1 MATAQTPWPVT
12 YRPRPDTL
20 PPERIEWLADGTP
33 FSPRFGDRYRS
44 ESGGLEQAQ
53 QVFMQGCGLPAAWA
67 GQAQWRVLE
76 TGFGLG
82 LNFLVTWQAWRADPA
97 RPRLLHFV
105 SCEAF
110 PASADDVL
118 QAAQAHPEL
127 IPLATQLATHW
138 QGLLPG
144 LHRLS
149 FEGGQVLLTLGIGD
163 AKAMLQAQSLTVDSV
178 YLDGFSPQRNPDIW
192 DLHTLKAVA
201 RCCRRGTRL
210 ATWTVARS
218 VTDALTHCGF
228 EVFKMPG
235 IPPKRD
241 NLQATFNPRW
251 EPKKPADAPAHGMR
265 AASHCVVI
273 GAGLAG
279 AACAASLA
287 RRGWRVTVL
296 DAQALAAGGASGLPA
311 GILAPH
317 VSPDDSALSRL
328 SRRGLRATWQT
339 VKELLAEGQDWS
351 ACGVR
356 QRRFDSSGALPADW
370 PEAGQYWSRAA
381 APMTGAETSGF
392 TDLWHAAG
400 GWVKPARLVQALLA
414 TPGIIERYGVQVAGL
429 RPTVPPSQGG
439 WQVLNEQGE
448 CLAEAPLVVLAAGF
462 DSARL
467 LSASAGGACA
477 AGSASAL
484 PLQAIRGQVAWGPV
498 PAGAAM
504 PDFAVNG
511 HGNFIPAFPVAGQ
524 ERPHWLMGATFE
536 RDNSST
542 QVRPEDQAAVL
553 ARLARLLPATAALL
567 QPAFAGGAV
576 KAWAGVRCA
585 APDHLPLVG
594 PLDDVNLPGLQV
606 CTAMG
611 SRGLSLAV
619 LCGELLAAWL
629 HAEPL
634 PVEQRLARSLRAKR
648 FQN

>member
-1 MATAQTPWPVT
+1 
-12 YRPRPDTL
+12 L
-20 PPERIEWLADGTP
+20 PPERILADA
-33 FSPRFGDRYRS
+33 
-44 ESGGLEQAQ
+44 E

-67 GQAQWRVLE
+67 GQPQWRVLE

-82 LNFLVTWQAWRADPA
+82 LSFLVTWQAWRADPD

-110 PASADDVL
+110 PASAVDVL
-118 QAAQAHPEL
+118 LASRAHPEL
-127 IPLATQLATHW
+127 IPLATQLAAQW

-149 FEGGQVLLTLGIGD
+149 FEGGQVLLTLGVGD
-163 AKAMLQAQSLTVDSV
+163 AKAMLQAQSLTADSV
-178 YLDGFSPQRNPDIW
+178 YLNAC

-210 ATWTVARS
+210 ATWTVAPNI
-218 VTDALTHCGF
+218 TDALTHCGF
-228 EVFKMPG
+228 EVSKVPG
-235 IPPKRD
+235 
-241 NLQATFNPRW
+241 ATPECDKLEALFNPRW
-251 EPKKPADAPAHGMR
+251 EPKKPADTPAHAPR
-265 AASHCVVI
+265 AASHCVVV

-287 RRGWRVTVL
+287 RRGWQVTVL
-296 DAQALAAGGASGLPA
+296 DAQAFAAGGASALPA

-339 VKELLAEGQDWS
+339 VKSQLAEGQDWS
-351 ACGVR
+351 ACGVQ

-381 APMTGAETSGF
+381 TPMPGAKASGF
-392 TDLWHAAG
+392 TDLWHASG

-414 TPGIIERYGVQVAGL
+414 TPGITERYGVQVAGV
-429 RPTVPPSQGG
+429 RPSVLPSGDG
-439 WQVLNEQGE
+439 WQVINEQGD
-448 CLAEAPLVVLAAGF
+448 CVAEAALVVLAAGF
-462 DSARL
+462 DSAQL
-467 LSASAGGACA
+467 LSQTVGA
-477 AGSASAL
+477 AGADGPADPDGAL

-498 PAGAAM
+498 PEGATM
-504 PDFAVNG
+504 PNFAVNG
-511 HGNFIPAFPVAGQ
+511 HGNFIPAFPVTGQ

-536 RDNSST
+536 RDNTST
-542 QVRPEDQAAVL
+542 QVRPDDQAAVL
-553 ARLARLLPATAALL
+553 ARLARLLPATAATL
-567 QPAFAGGAV
+567 QPAFAGGLV

-594 PLDDVNLPGLQV
+594 PLDGVNLPGLQV

-611 SRGLSLAV
+611 SRGLSWAV

-634 PVEQRLARSLRAKR
+634 PVEQRLARAMRANR
-648 FQN
+648 FQK

>member
-1 MATAQTPWPVT
+1 
-12 YRPRPDTL
+12 L
-20 PPERIEWLADGTP
+20 PPERILA
-33 FSPRFGDRYRS
+33 
-44 ESGGLEQAQ
+44 EAEQ
-53 QVFMQGCGLPAAWA
+53 VLMQGCGLPAAWA
-67 GQAQWRVLE
+67 GQPQWRVLE
-76 TGFGLG
+76 TGFGQG
-82 LNFLVTWQAWRADPA
+82 LNFLLTWQAWRADPA

-105 SCEAF
+105 SFEAL
-110 PASADDVL
+110 PASAADVL
-118 QAAQAHPEL
+118 LAARAHPEL
-127 IPLATQLATHW
+127 VPLATQLAAQW

-149 FEGGQVLLTLGIGD
+149 FEGGQVLLTLGVGD
-163 AKAMLQAQSLTVDSV
+163 PKAMLQAQSLTVDSV
-178 YLDGFSPQRNPDIW
+178 YLDIW

-210 ATWTVARS
+210 ATMTVTRS
-218 VTDALTHCGF
+218 ITDALTHCGF
-228 EVFKMPG
+228 EVTKMPG
-235 IPPKRD
+235 IAPQRD
-241 NLQATFNPRW
+241 KLQASFNPRW
-251 EPKKPADAPAHGMR
+251 EPKKPADAPAHATR
-265 AASHCVVI
+265 TASHCVVI

-287 RRGWRVTVL
+287 RRGWQVTVL
-296 DAQALAAGGASGLPA
+296 DAQAFAAGGASGLPA

-328 SRRGLRATWQT
+328 SRRGLRATWQM
-339 VKELLAEGQDWS
+339 VKDQLAEGQDWS

-381 APMTGAETSGF
+381 EPIPGAEASGF

-400 GWVKPARLVQALLA
+400 GWVQPARLVQALLA
-414 TPGIIERYGVQVAGL
+414 SPGITQHYGVQVSGL
-429 RPTVPPSQGG
+429 RPSALPSEGG
-439 WQVLNEQGE
+439 WQVLNQQGE
-448 CLAEAPLVVLAAGF
+448 CVAEAPLVVLAAGF

-467 LSASAGGACA
+467 LIQTTGAAST
-477 AGSASAL
+477 L

-498 PAGAAM
+498 PEGAAM

-511 HGNFIPAFPVAGQ
+511 YGNFIPAFPVAGQ
-524 ERPHWLMGATFE
+524 ERLHWLMGATFE
-536 RDNSST
+536 RDNTSA
-542 QVRPEDQAAVL
+542 QVRPEDQAAVR
-553 ARLARLLPATAALL
+553 ARLQRLLPATAASL
-567 QPAFAGGAV
+567 QPAFAGGLV

-594 PLDDVNLPGLQV
+594 PLDDVTLPGLQV
-606 CTAMG
+606 CTALG

-634 PVEQRLARSLRAKR
+634 PVEKRLADSMRASR
-648 FQN
+648 FK

>member
-1 MATAQTPWPVT
+1 
-12 YRPRPDTL
+12 L
-20 PPERIEWLADGTP
+20 PPERILAD
-33 FSPRFGDRYRS
+33 
-44 ESGGLEQAQ
+44 AQ

-67 GQAQWRVLE
+67 GQPQWRLLE

-110 PASADDVL
+110 PASAADVL
-118 QAAQAHPEL
+118 LAAQAHPEL
-127 IPLATQLATHW
+127 IPLAAQLAAQW

-149 FEGGQVLLTLGIGD
+149 FEGGHVLLTLGIGD

-178 YLDGFSPQRNPDIW
+178 YLDIS
-192 DLHTLKAVA
+192 DLHTVKAVA

-218 VTDALTHCGF
+218 VTDTLTQCGF
-228 EVFKMPG
+228 EVSKLPG
-235 IPPKRD
+235 VAPKRD
-241 NLQATFNPRW
+241 QLQAVFNPRW
-251 EPKKPADAPAHGMR
+251 EPKKPADAPEHETR
-265 AASHCVVI
+265 AASRCVVI

-287 RRGWRVTVL
+287 RRGWQVTVL
-296 DAQALAAGGASGLPA
+296 DAKAFAAGGASALPA
-311 GILAPH
+311 GLLAPH

-328 SRRGLRATWQT
+328 SRRGLRATWQK
-339 VKELLAEGQDWS
+339 VKDQLAEGQDWS

-356 QRRFDSSGALPADW
+356 QRRFDSTGALPADW
-370 PEAGQYWSRAA
+370 PDAGQYWSSAA
-381 APMTGAETSGF
+381 EPMPGAEASGF

-400 GWVKPARLVQALLA
+400 GWAKPARLVQALLA
-414 TPGIIERYGVQVAGL
+414 TPGITERYGIQVSSL
-429 RPTVPPSQGG
+429 RPSVRPSKDG
-439 WQVLNEQGE
+439 WQVLNEKGE
-448 CLAEAPLVVLAAGF
+448 CVAEAPLVVLAAGF

-467 LSASAGGACA
+467 LSPSAGA
-477 AGSASAL
+477 AGAGVHASAL

-498 PAGAAM
+498 PEDAVM
-504 PDFAVNG
+504 PGFAVNG

-536 RDNSST
+536 RDNTSA

-553 ARLARLLPATAALL
+553 ARLERLLPATAASL
-567 QPAFAGGAV
+567 QPAFAGSQA

-594 PLDDVNLPGLQV
+594 PLDEVALPGLQV
-606 CTAMG
+606 CTALG

-634 PVEQRLARSLRAKR
+634 PVEQRLARAMRANR
-648 FQN
+648 FQK

>member
-1 MATAQTPWPVT
+1 MPWPVT
-12 YRPRPDTL
+12 SRPRPDTL
-20 PPERIEWLADGTP
+20 PPERIDWLADGTP

-44 ESGGLEQAQ
+44 ESGGLAQAQ
-53 QVFMQGCGLPAAWA
+53 QVFMQGCGLPEAWA
-67 GQAQWRVLE
+67 GQPQWRVLE

-82 LNFLVTWQAWRADPA
+82 LNFLVTWQAWRADPD

-110 PASADDVL
+110 PASAADVL
-118 QAAQAHPEL
+118 LAAQAHPEL
-127 IPLATQLATHW
+127 IPLATQLAAQW
-138 QGLLPG
+138 RGLLPG

-149 FEGGQVLLTLGIGD
+149 FEGGRVLLSLGIGD

-210 ATWTVARS
+210 ATWTVARN

-228 EVFKMPG
+228 ETSKMPG
-235 IPPKRD
+235 VAPKRD
-241 NLQATFNPRW
+241 KLQAVFNPHW
-251 EPKKPADAPAHGMR
+251 EPKKSGGAAEHETR

-287 RRGWRVTVL
+287 RRGWQVTVL
-296 DAQALAAGGASGLPA
+296 DAQAFAAGGASALPA
-311 GILAPH
+311 GLLAPH
-317 VSPDDSALSRL
+317 VSPDDGALSRL
-328 SRRGLRATWQT
+328 SRRGLRATWQLAQT
-339 VKELLAEGQDWS
+339 LLVEGQDWS

-370 PEAGQYWSRAA
+370 PEAGHDWSRAA
-381 APMTGAETSGF
+381 PPMPGAEASGF
-392 TDLWHAAG
+392 ADLWHAAG

-414 TPGIIERYGVQVAGL
+414 TPGITERYGVQVAGL
-429 RPTVPPSQGG
+429 RPSALHSGGG
-439 WQVLNEQGE
+439 WQVINAHGD

-462 DSARL
+462 DCARL
-467 LSASAGGACA
+467 LSQTIGA
-477 AGSASAL
+477 AGAADPDGAL

-498 PAGAAM
+498 PEGAAM

-524 ERPHWLMGATFE
+524 DRPHWLMGATFE
-536 RDNSST
+536 RDNTSA
-542 QVRPEDQAAVL
+542 QVRPEDQAEVL
-553 ARLARLLPATAALL
+553 ARLDRLLPATAASL
-567 QPAFAGGAV
+567 QPAFAAGLV

-594 PLDDVNLPGLQV
+594 PLDAVNLPGLQI
-606 CTAMG
+606 CTALG

-634 PVEQRLARSLRAKR
+634 PLEQRLARAMRANR
-648 FQN
+648 FQK

>member
-1 MATAQTPWPVT
+1 
-12 YRPRPDTL
+12 L
-20 PPERIEWLADGTP
+20 PPERILAD
-33 FSPRFGDRYRS
+33 
-44 ESGGLEQAQ
+44 AQ

-67 GQAQWRVLE
+67 GQPQWRVLE

-110 PASADDVL
+110 PASAADVL
-118 QAAQAHPEL
+118 LAAQAHPEL
-127 IPLATQLATHW
+127 IPLAAQLAAQW

-149 FEGGQVLLTLGIGD
+149 FEDGQVLLTLGIGD

-228 EVFKMPG
+228 EFAKMPG
-235 IPPKRD
+235 VAPKRD
-241 NLQATFNPRW
+241 QLQAVFNPRW
-251 EPKKPADAPAHGMR
+251 EPQKPADAPAHATR
-265 AASHCVVI
+265 EASRCVVI

-287 RRGWRVTVL
+287 RRGWQVTVL
-296 DAQALAAGGASGLPA
+296 DALAFAAGGASALPA
-311 GILAPH
+311 GLMAPH

-339 VKELLAEGQDWS
+339 VKDQLAEGQDWS

-370 PEAGQYWSRAA
+370 PDAGQYWSRAA
-381 APMTGAETSGF
+381 EPMPGAEASGF
-392 TDLWHAAG
+392 TELWHAAG

-414 TPGIIERYGVQVAGL
+414 SPGITERYGIQVGGL
-429 RPTVPPSQGG
+429 RPSVLPSKDG
-439 WQVLNEQGE
+439 WQVLNEKGE
-448 CLAEAPLVVLAAGF
+448 CVAEAPLVVLAAGF
-462 DSARL
+462 DSARM
-467 LSASAGGACA
+467 LSQTAGAASA
-477 AGSASAL
+477 ASPL

-498 PAGAAM
+498 PEDAVM
-504 PDFAVNG
+504 PGFAVNG

-524 ERPHWLMGATFE
+524 ERLHWLMGATFE
-536 RDNSST
+536 RDNTSA
-542 QVRPEDQAAVL
+542 QVQPEDQAAVL
-553 ARLARLLPATAALL
+553 ARLERLLPATAVSL
-567 QPAFAGGAV
+567 QPAFAGGQA

-594 PLDDVNLPGLQV
+594 PLDEVALPGLQV
-606 CTAMG
+606 CTALG
-611 SRGLSLAV
+611 SRGLSLAL

-634 PVEQRLARSLRAKR
+634 PVEQRLARAMRANR
-648 FQN
+648 FQK